1 MNVISVLIGDRRR
14 ELVSCFS
21 LCSLLCE
28 DIMRRKPTENQE
40 QDLYE
45 ELDHDG
51 TVTSNFWPPGL

>member
-1 MNVISVLIGDRRR
+1 MNVISVLTGDRRR

-40 QDLYE
+40 QDLHK

-51 TVTSNFWPPGL
+51 TLTSNFWPPGL